1 MAMATMFREESCR
14 SILMAMGTMLH
25 QVRVATVDTRTKERE
40 EMAMEMVALE
50 SNIKMGMAT
59 TTEEEV
65 PTTIRDSIRT
75 TMVEVAESRRARQP
89 ERDNRLSRL
98 RSHH

>member
-1 MAMATMFREESCR
+1 MAMV
-14 SILMAMGTMLH
+14 TMLH
-25 QVRVATVDTRTKERE
+25 QMRVATVDTRTKERG
-40 EMAMEMVALE
+40 EMVMEMVATE

-75 TMVEVAESRRARQP
+75 TMVEVAETKRGRPS
-89 ERDNRLSRL
+89 ERDNKLNRL
-98 RSHH
+98 RFPH